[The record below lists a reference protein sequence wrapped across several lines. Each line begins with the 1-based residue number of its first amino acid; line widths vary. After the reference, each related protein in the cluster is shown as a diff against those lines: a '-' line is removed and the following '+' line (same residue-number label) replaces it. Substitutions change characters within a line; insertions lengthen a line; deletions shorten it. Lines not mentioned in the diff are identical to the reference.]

1 MKIDEAFEG
10 SRAGCGAHF
19 GSQPGQAG
27 TPNLLKTCTCDQK
40 GGVGERLWK
49 CVLQFFVP
57 SAFWLVFV
65 DEQTSFFMVFGY
77 ILDRRRKHNLRVKRF
92 FRTGDES

>member
-1 MKIDEAFEG
+1 MKIDEALEG

-49 CVLQFFVP
+49 RVLQFFVP
-57 SAFWLVFV
+57 SAFWLVFFTNKHRFSWCL
-65 DEQTSFFMVFGY
+65 DTSLIDVG
-77 ILDRRRKHNLRVKRF
+77 NVN
-92 FRTGDES
+92 

>member
-10 SRAGCGAHF
+10 SRARRGAHF

-27 TPNLLKTCTCDQK
+27 TPNLLKTCTFDQK

-49 CVLQFFVP
+49 CALQFFVP
-57 SAFWLVFV
+57 SAFWLVFF
-65 DEQTSFFMVFGY
+65 DEQTSFFTVFGY
-77 ILDRRRKHNLRVKRF
+77 IFDRRWERKLRVKRIF
-92 FRTGDES
+92 